1 MVKTLLHR
9 VKDVRPLSERALSR
23 GIVVVVVV
31 VLHGDLWCNH
41 AYACAQYH
49 AARFLP
55 VPSRQLCPNTILQP
69 SIKASHI
76 GRQPTQLHCALFA
89 SPVRIARKGA
99 FNFLLSSQSLIMV
112 RLCHLSNFR
121 LPSASTSH
129 LTAYSAQRAS
139 LSVLVSTCP
148 FLYFCVS
155 AHYREEGLV

>member
-9 VKDVRPLSERALSR
+9 VKDVQPLSERALSR

-99 FNFLLSSQSLIMV
+99 FNFLLSSQSFNHGQIVSSVQLSAPFREHESSHRLLCAACFPVCFGLYMSIPVLLCV
-112 RLCHLSNFR
+112 R
-121 LPSASTSH
+121 
-129 LTAYSAQRAS
+129 S
-139 LSVLVSTCP
+139 LS
-148 FLYFCVS
+148 
-155 AHYREEGLV
+155 